1 MSGGGGGV
9 EMVIERERTEGTLKA
24 NRVDLE
30 GQTMQIYIGINCYE
44 VSQQD
49 SPKKGYGFFEGI
61 SLLKGLIIF
70 LEEYKISGFE
80 IAKSEAENI
89 ALELEVEP
97 IFRETRIRHRKRFF
111 DENSR
116 DEPIQ
121 GAEECFRS
129 KLKEEEDESLKNSCA
144 ALEKFLKHKDAYDI
158 NALELFSE
166 LQLLRKALPD
176 WITKPLEVLE
186 YVKNLHHGFP
196 NAWIA
201 YRILLTIPVT
211 VASAER
217 SFFKLKLIKNY
228 LQSTM
233 SQDRLN
239 GLAILSIEKKM
250 VANLDYDDLV
260 NNFAQQKARRV

>member
-1 MSGGGGGV
+1 MTSKV
-9 EMVIERERTEGTLKA
+9 LHKVNKISKILQRKDMVIGE
-24 NRVDLE
+24 
-30 GQTMQIYIGINCYE
+30 GIN
-44 VSQQD
+44 
-49 SPKKGYGFFEGI
+49 
-61 SLLKGLIIF
+61 LLKGLIIF
-70 LEEYKISGFE
+70 LEEYRNTGFE
-80 IAKSEAENI
+80 AAKSEAEKI
-89 ALELEVEP
+89 ALQMEMIDNAISSLKTRFEQFQKYE
-97 IFRETRIRHRKRFF
+97 ETFGF
-111 DENSR
+111 LFNLN
-116 DEPIQ
+116 
-121 GAEECFRS
+121 
-129 KLKEEEDESLKNSCA
+129 KLKDADDESLNNSCA
-144 ALEKFLKHKDAYDI
+144 ALEDFLKHEDDSDI

-217 SFFKLKLIKNY
+217 SFSKLKLIKNY
-228 LQSTM
+228 LRSTM

-250 VANLDYDDLV
+250 VAKFDYDNLV
-260 NNFAQQKARRV
+260 DNFAQQKARRI